1 MPRTDFMQ
9 KEWGG
14 AECSGRDDGNRVGRL
29 EVWTGFLANGELLG
43 KTSLGC
49 WGKVEASQGL

>member
-1 MPRTDFMQ
+1 MQ

-43 KTSLGC
+43 ETSLGC